1 MVEAA
6 TNFRKSGFNNAD
18 SAMLAQVA
26 AQYQNIADTA
36 VSASDAAASITSQ
49 IRAFG
54 EDASFATTVINA
66 YNEVANRFSVG
77 TNDISNAMEIASSG
91 MATYGN
97 SFQQVIG
104 LVTSGTE
111 IMQGRA
117 SQVARGLSTIAARIV
132 KNQDALAEY
141 GIQVEKADG
150 SLRSTFDILSE
161 LKPKWDAM
169 TDAQRVAFGD
179 TIAGQNQYKV
189 LASVMSNF
197 QHAIDATN
205 TALNSAGSAAK
216 ENAAY
221 MESLEAKENALKAEF
236 EDFANRVLSKDV
248 VKGFLEAGTS
258 MLDFA
263 NNDVG
268 AAITRIGLL
277 ATGMTGL
284 TGIAGQTIGKIAEVG
299 LQLKNLGVGG
309 GSFLGM
315 LASGKVALIVGG
327 VVLAVTALVEIIRA
341 LKSSYDAAHPSFEQA
356 NENLEKT
363 QDEISQTTDKL
374 KEYKDQLA
382 KLDEVA
388 VEDRGAAWQS
398 ERSELELNIEASQ
411 SYLDILERI
420 RELQGQQAYEAD
432 RPVGYTAAG
441 SIVKNQFR
449 DETYYGAYQ
458 ATGDRSV
465 QLSAKQANV
474 LNAQYSDQYQ
484 ALTAITL
491 ALADATD
498 EQYRWI
504 EAEDLAELQG
514 KSQEEQIEIMISMLG
529 KLGIV
534 LDTTYESSEQAFSN
548 MGELAN
554 KTGELS
560 QAQKEQAQAYIDSYD
575 EIVKV
580 GAATKEQG
588 RNYVDLAAKLNNFN
602 SSEASAADNI
612 SFVASLFGMS
622 ADAAA
627 RYAVEI
633 GYLDS
638 ANIAVAGGM
647 VQLADGAWA
656 LKENCY
662 QATDGL
668 YYLKDGCDA
677 LASSGDGA
685 ADALNQIEVA
695 TYDTSTAAAQL
706 TASLFDQNGQLTEA
720 GLQAL
725 SVDSSMRSMA
735 QAELQA
741 QQEAA
746 SANYSKLILEIQK
759 VGSAAMIT
767 AGQLQT
773 MMALAGASSAS
784 DLVGGLA
791 SGGADVESSLKA
803 AFYRTFGKSAE
814 SDVALYNK
822 WVSSR
827 ILTVGESNYDKIM
840 ADTQKRLDEISKNF
854 PAGTGGGSSGKSAEE
869 KAAEEAEKQAKKAQK
884 AQEKAAKESQQA
896 YESAASSAE
905 QAAQQAARAAEQAA
919 EEAKQ
924 KILDSIQELK
934 DASDDFWDSKTDA
947 IEETNKELDRQKQLE
962 EKLKALE
969 EAKQKKILLYKNGQ
983 FQYDKDYGTIAKA
996 QADYE
1001 ETRDKI
1007 QRERELE
1014 QLKEMKDNATEIF
1027 NEMKDIVENGGNVT
1041 QEMINSWLSQ
1051 MQADGADYYDSNKQ
1065 LLSEWLDWAKGAISE
1080 ISNQVASA
1088 TGGSGAASGGYGS
1101 GSGSVSGQW
1110 SHQDETNPYV
1120 ALGQDAIEEMLEWIK
1135 KIDKYQDDE
1144 EFMNEI
1150 IRRAAKAGYIIPSNA
1165 GLRGNLKMNLLEAL
1179 QKILAPY
1186 QNLIDTNTSSPYVY
1200 AWKGLFKGELQR
1212 GTDLGSNTVV
1222 AGYQDKLLSGTID
1235 DPYEEQ
1241 EYYQRNQAI
1250 KALYNEYK
1258 KITDQLGYIPDYLK
1272 DFMDMG
1278 SKMLS
1283 NVDLVA
1289 RQMVENYDNLS
1300 ASGKSLL
1307 DSLIS
1312 GEEDYEAANKMRIA
1326 YLAENYSPERLRYM
1340 NLVRAAGSSRNAMQ
1354 LMNQRTEEDKARDE
1368 AVYGDW
1374 LNELRDKI
1382 DEAGGVVTD
1391 EIYNWF
1397 LKTAGGALGAKGTGD
1412 AQLYAD
1418 VFAGGGK
1425 YLYSDQEELE
1435 RLGYHGFLGNF
1446 GNVSEGGLS
1455 DVTKNLV
1462 KSKILTSTTETNIDK
1477 QKEQITQNNIKG
1489 IKDTLEKYQEGY
1501 GATQHWIDDAT
1512 KYITDTLN
1520 KNNEA
1525 LLMADAETRKSLLA
1539 QNDELMGIRDSLSG
1553 VEADEDVSKLPG
1565 STTAYNEWEF
1575 KIDNPTDEELAAK
1588 AEQRAQKLADQ
1599 MAANSAAWWNASS
1612 KAEQDALHKAN
1623 EELAKQINDLTGS
1636 NLTYEGSTGTWS
1648 KNASGTHNF
1657 RGGLSLVGERG
1668 PELRV
1673 LGQGDNVIP
1682 AYQTANLWKWS
1693 GTTPESMLKTL
1704 ELRKGNGCSSYT
1716 FNVSKLELPNV
1727 SNAKEFVAGL
1737 KNYALQ
1743 YSYRR

>member
-6 TNFRKSGFNNAD
+6 TNFRKSGFSNAD

-36 VSASDAAASITSQ
+36 VSAGDAAASITSQ

-141 GIQVEKADG
+141 GIQVEKTDG
-150 SLRSTFDILSE
+150 SLKSTFDVLSE

-169 TDAQRVAFGD
+169 TDAQRVALGD
-179 TIAGQNQYKV
+179 TLAGQNQYKV
-189 LASVMSNF
+189 LASVLQNF

-205 TALNSAGSAAK
+205 TALESAGSAAK

-268 AAITRIGLL
+268 AAISRIGLL

-284 TGIAGQTIGKIAEVG
+284 TGIVGQTVGKIVEVG

-327 VVLAVTALVEIIRA
+327 VVLAVTALVEVIRA

-420 RELQGQQAYEAD
+420 RELQGQQAYGAD

-441 SIVKNQFR
+441 SIAKNQFQ

-498 EQYRWI
+498 EQYRYI

-514 KSQEEQIEIMISMLG
+514 KSQEEQIEIMTDMLG
-529 KLGIV
+529 KLGIA
-534 LDTTYESSEQAFSN
+534 LDATYESSEQAFSN

-580 GAATKEQG
+580 GAATKEQVTA
-588 RNYVDLAAKLNNFN
+588 YVELAAKLNDVDIASGNAYETIALLANVLGVTPSYARDLAISMGLIDANTRPAAGALVQLENGTWAVADGLNAVKNASNGVGEAMSGISHAMAEVQGTTSQFVGALFN
-602 SSEASAADNI
+602 MNGELTTTGQAALTGNQGLW
-612 SFVASLFGMS
+612 SL
-622 ADAAA
+622 ANAEAAA
-627 RYAVEI
+627 NQQAAQTNFDNLVSEILSAGQAASWSAQQIAQMFAYAGLSTGAISSTYGDITTDKRAQMAYGAREFKS
-633 GYLDS
+633 GENLQSYLTR
-638 ANIAVAGGM
+638 VA
-647 VQLADGAWA
+647 
-656 LKENCY
+656 KENLEK
-662 QATDGL
+662 AI
-668 YYLKDGCDA
+668 KESDA
-677 LASSGDGA
+677 L
-685 ADALNQIEVA
+685 
-695 TYDTSTAAAQL
+695 
-706 TASLFDQNGQLTEA
+706 QNLGQNLGYT
-720 GLQAL
+720 
-725 SVDSSMRSMA
+725 
-735 QAELQA
+735 
-741 QQEAA
+741 
-746 SANYSKLILEIQK
+746 
-759 VGSAAMIT
+759 T
-767 AGQLQT
+767 
-773 MMALAGASSAS
+773 
-784 DLVGGLA
+784 GG
-791 SGGADVESSLKA
+791 
-803 AFYRTFGKSAE
+803 
-814 SDVALYNK
+814 
-822 WVSSR
+822 
-827 ILTVGESNYDKIM
+827 
-840 ADTQKRLDEISKNF
+840 
-854 PAGTGGGSSGKSAEE
+854 GGGSSRKSAEE

-896 YESAASSAE
+896 YESAAKSAE
-905 QAAQQAARAAEQAA
+905 QDAQEAARAAEQAA

-1014 QLKEMKDNATEIF
+1014 QLEEMKDNATEIF
-1027 NEMKDIVENGGNVT
+1027 NEMKDIVQNGGDVT
-1041 QEMINSWLSQ
+1041 QTMINNWLSK
-1051 MQADGADYYDSNKQ
+1051 MQSDGANYYDSNKAI
-1065 LLSEWLDWAKGAISE
+1065 LSDWLAWAKNALQTYGQGVVDAVNGYVSTSSLM
-1080 ISNQVASA
+1080 SNGMYGSNAQGQVANDTNGARYRDDPLYWKNGEFVGFSVAWWIDRFQEQIQRGNFGDYTKSA
-1088 TGGSGAASGGYGS
+1088 D
-1101 GSGSVSGQW
+1101 W
-1110 SHQDETNPYV
+1110 
-1120 ALGQDAIEEMLEWIK
+1120 LGQNPGTSVFDDWNKVLEYWAKYTGKSGVEGEVTDPYALQDMLDRVEAA
-1135 KIDKYQDDE
+1135 KIVLDKYQWIFESLDYDEYAKIAEKIKNLDVNKAYNNALIQGAMSHADDPFGWRTISPADWTTVE
-1144 EFMNEI
+1144 GKLYDILNDIASYESLTGSRDAKNEDQRGSDYKRLTI
-1150 IRRAAKAGYIIPSNA
+1150 AG
-1165 GLRGNLKMNLLEAL
+1165 
-1179 QKILAPY
+1179 
-1186 QNLIDTNTSSPYVY
+1186 D
-1200 AWKGLFKGELQR
+1200 LQR
-1212 GTDLGSNTVV
+1212 T
-1222 AGYQDKLLSGTID
+1222 A
-1235 DPYEEQ
+1235 
-1241 EYYQRNQAI
+1241 
-1250 KALYNEYK
+1250 
-1258 KITDQLGYIPDYLK
+1258 QLG
-1272 DFMDMG
+1272 
-1278 SKMLS
+1278 
-1283 NVDLVA
+1283 
-1289 RQMVENYDNLS
+1289 
-1300 ASGKSLL
+1300 
-1307 DSLIS
+1307 
-1312 GEEDYEAANKMRIA
+1312 
-1326 YLAENYSPERLRYM
+1326 
-1340 NLVRAAGSSRNAMQ
+1340 
-1354 LMNQRTEEDKARDE
+1354 
-1368 AVYGDW
+1368 
-1374 LNELRDKI
+1374 
-1382 DEAGGVVTD
+1382 
-1391 EIYNWF
+1391 
-1397 LKTAGGALGAKGTGD
+1397 
-1412 AQLYAD
+1412 
-1418 VFAGGGK
+1418 
-1425 YLYSDQEELE
+1425 
-1435 RLGYHGFLGNF
+1435 GY
-1446 GNVSEGGLS
+1446 
-1455 DVTKNLV
+1455 
-1462 KSKILTSTTETNIDK
+1462 
-1477 QKEQITQNNIKG
+1477 
-1489 IKDTLEKYQEGY
+1489 
-1501 GATQHWIDDAT
+1501 
-1512 KYITDTLN
+1512 
-1520 KNNEA
+1520 
-1525 LLMADAETRKSLLA
+1525 
-1539 QNDELMGIRDSLSG
+1539 
-1553 VEADEDVSKLPG
+1553 
-1565 STTAYNEWEF
+1565 
-1575 KIDNPTDEELAAK
+1575 
-1588 AEQRAQKLADQ
+1588 
-1599 MAANSAAWWNASS
+1599 
-1612 KAEQDALHKAN
+1612 HKAN
-1623 EELAKQINDLTGS
+1623 EKKFTDAWGDYYPGVEYVKFNEDKLRQFYEDNESAIKQLQEMWFEAQTETEKQAIHLEAEARRQARDYAEEILGMETSGKSEAERAANRQAGGTVEARRQEKKNSKNIESIEDTLQRVSEGQAISDEYINSARDYIVNALKENREISDKLYSDTEKAKIDAQTSQMKDILDQLNEIQRYEETTTHLLEGEETPWAEDETLTGEKATDWLRDEEFDKEVETKRAQMLA
-1636 NLTYEGSTGTWS
+1636 NAEAWWKTTDEAERKRLHEENVKLAEQIGGLTYTGSTGTWS
-1648 KNASGTHNF
+1648 KNATGTRNF

-1673 LGQGDNVIP
+1673 LKRGDNIIP
-1682 AYQTANLWKWS
+1682 ANQTANLWKWS
-1693 GTTPESMLKTL
+1693 NTTPQQMLTTL
-1704 ELRKGNGCSSYT
+1704 SARSGGSNTSYT
-1716 FNVSKLELPNV
+1716 FDVSRIELPNV
-1727 SNAKEFVAGL
+1727 TDAKSFVQGL

-1743 YSYRR
+1743 YSYKR

>member
-26 AQYQNIADTA
+26 AQYQNIADTV
-36 VSASDAAASITSQ
+36 VSAGDAAASITSQ

-141 GIQVEKADG
+141 GIQVEKTDG
-150 SLRSTFDILSE
+150 SLKSTFDVLSE

-169 TDAQRVAFGD
+169 TDAQRVALGD
-179 TIAGQNQYKV
+179 TLAGQNQYKV
-189 LASVMSNF
+189 LASVMTNF

-205 TALNSAGSAAK
+205 TALESAGSAAK

-258 MLDFA
+258 MLNFA

-268 AAITRIGLL
+268 AAISRIGLL
-277 ATGMTGL
+277 TTGMTGL
-284 TGIAGQTIGKIAEVG
+284 TGIVGQTVGKIVEVG

-315 LASGKVALIVGG
+315 LASGKVAIIVGG
-327 VVLAVTALVEIIRA
+327 VVLAVTALVEVIRA

-420 RELQGQQAYEAD
+420 RELQGQQAYGAD

-441 SIVKNQFR
+441 SIAKNQFQ

-498 EQYRWI
+498 EQYRYI

-514 KSQEEQIEIMISMLG
+514 KSQEEQIEIMTDMLG
-529 KLGIV
+529 KLGIA
-534 LDTTYESSEQAFSN
+534 LDATYESSEQAFSN

-580 GAATKEQG
+580 GAATKEQS

-602 SSEASAADNI
+602 SSEAFAADTI
-612 SFVASLFGMS
+612 SFVASLLGES
-622 ADAAA
+622 ADEAANFA
-627 RYAVEI
+627 ASI
-633 GYLDS
+633 GYIDPTLTGV
-638 ANIAVAGGM
+638 ANNM

-656 LKENCY
+656 LKENCE
-662 QATDGL
+662 QGADGL
-668 YYLKDGCDA
+668 YYLKDGCDT
-677 LASSGDGA
+677 LAGSGDGA
-685 ADALNQIEVA
+685 ADALSQIEVA

-706 TASLFDQNGQLTEA
+706 TASLFDQNGQLTTA

-725 SVDSSMRSMA
+725 SVDSSMRSLA
-735 QAELQA
+735 TSELQA
-741 QQEAA
+741 QQAA
-746 SANYSKLILEIQK
+746 AQANYANLILEIQK

-767 AGQLQT
+767 AGQLSQ
-773 MMALAGASSAS
+773 MMALAGVSFGTADS
-784 DLVGGLA
+784 DTF
-791 SGGADVESSLKA
+791 LKMR
-803 AFYRTFGKSAE
+803 YRQNAGETAE
-814 SDVALYNK
+814 ANPEGYNK
-822 WVSSR
+822 FVTDYLSKR
-827 ILTVGESNYDKIM
+827 AKANYEKTM
-840 ADTQKRLDEISKNF
+840 KETQEKLDQLQKKF
-854 PAGTGGGSSGKSAEE
+854 PTGTGGGGSSKKSAEE

-884 AQEKAAKESQQA
+884 AQEKAAKQSQQA
-896 YESAASSAE
+896 YESAAKSAE
-905 QAAQQAARAAEQAA
+905 QAAQEAARAAEQAA

-1014 QLKEMKDNATEIF
+1014 QLEEMKDNATEIF
-1027 NEMKDIVENGGNVT
+1027 NEMKDIVQNGGDVT
-1041 QEMINSWLSQ
+1041 QEMINNWLKNMAAS
-1051 MQADGADYYDSNKQ
+1051 GADYYDSNKK
-1065 LLSEWLDWAKGAISE
+1065 LLNEWLDWAKNALQTYGQGVVDAVNGYVSTSSLMSNGTYGSNAQGMVANDTNGARYLADRNSDNPLYWDKDGNFVGFTTAWWIDRFDEQIKRGNFGDYTKSADWLGKMPGTSIFDDWEEVFKYWSSQENADIYALQDMVDRFEAAKIVFSKYKDIFASLGYDEYAKMAEQYDNIDSSKYSRMAWQMSMVQHPDDPFGWRSYEPAWRGTRREDTAELWQTMNDILDMMWANNYQGNAYETALGEAERASKRDWHINIMDESDRYEYATFDLDKLKAALDENEEAIKQLSEKYFEAATDLERQAIAVEAESRRKFRDLGYAQLGIDTTAQSEAERAANRQTSGKTLDEVRRDKKLANNVDDINKTLEKVENGQAIS
-1080 ISNQVASA
+1080 Q
-1088 TGGSGAASGGYGS
+1088 GYITKAK
-1101 GSGSVSGQW
+1101 
-1110 SHQDETNPYV
+1110 DYI
-1120 ALGQDAIEEMLEWIK
+1120 AKKIEENSEKWFTLYDQTEKDKLHQQTEELRALQEKLQKANDLAEINNLLVHGEGLLPNEKADFEDEDWKNNK
-1135 KIDKYQDDE
+1135 KYEDWVREATSEDAEIESLRRQMELNSNRWATESKEMQGQLHKE
-1144 EFMNEI
+1144 NEI
-1150 IRRAAKAGYIIPSNA
+1150 IAEK
-1165 GLRGNLKMNLLEAL
+1165 LE
-1179 QKILAPY
+1179 K
-1186 QNLIDTNTSSPYVY
+1186 
-1200 AWKGLFKGELQR
+1200 
-1212 GTDLGSNTVV
+1212 LGV
-1222 AGYQDKLLSGTID
+1222 KLT
-1235 DPYEEQ
+1235 Y
-1241 EYYQRNQAI
+1241 
-1250 KALYNEYK
+1250 
-1258 KITDQLGYIPDYLK
+1258 
-1272 DFMDMG
+1272 
-1278 SKMLS
+1278 
-1283 NVDLVA
+1283 
-1289 RQMVENYDNLS
+1289 
-1300 ASGKSLL
+1300 
-1307 DSLIS
+1307 S
-1312 GEEDYEAANKMRIA
+1312 GE
-1326 YLAENYSPERLRYM
+1326 
-1340 NLVRAAGSSRNAMQ
+1340 
-1354 LMNQRTEEDKARDE
+1354 
-1368 AVYGDW
+1368 
-1374 LNELRDKI
+1374 
-1382 DEAGGVVTD
+1382 
-1391 EIYNWF
+1391 
-1397 LKTAGGALGAKGTGD
+1397 TG
-1412 AQLYAD
+1412 
-1418 VFAGGGK
+1418 K
-1425 YLYSDQEELE
+1425 
-1435 RLGYHGFLGNF
+1435 
-1446 GNVSEGGLS
+1446 
-1455 DVTKNLV
+1455 
-1462 KSKILTSTTETNIDK
+1462 
-1477 QKEQITQNNIKG
+1477 
-1489 IKDTLEKYQEGY
+1489 
-1501 GATQHWIDDAT
+1501 
-1512 KYITDTLN
+1512 
-1520 KNNEA
+1520 
-1525 LLMADAETRKSLLA
+1525 
-1539 QNDELMGIRDSLSG
+1539 
-1553 VEADEDVSKLPG
+1553 
-1565 STTAYNEWEF
+1565 
-1575 KIDNPTDEELAAK
+1575 
-1588 AEQRAQKLADQ
+1588 
-1599 MAANSAAWWNASS
+1599 
-1612 KAEQDALHKAN
+1612 
-1623 EELAKQINDLTGS
+1623 
-1636 NLTYEGSTGTWS
+1636 WS
-1648 KNASGTHNF
+1648 KNATGTRNF

-1668 PELRV
+1668 PEMRI
-1673 LGQGDNVIP
+1673 LGQGDNIIP
-1682 AYQTANLWKWS
+1682 ANQTANLWKWS
-1693 GTTPESMLKTL
+1693 NTTPQQMLTTL
-1704 ELRKGNGCSSYT
+1704 SARSGGGNTSYA
-1716 FNVSKLELPNV
+1716 FDVSRIELPNV
-1727 SNAKEFVAGL
+1727 TDAKSFVQGL

-1743 YSYRR
+1743 YSYKR

>member
-26 AQYQNIADTA
+26 AQYQNIADTV
-36 VSASDAAASITSQ
+36 VSAGDAAASITSQ

-141 GIQVEKADG
+141 GIQVEKTDG
-150 SLRSTFDILSE
+150 SLKSTFDVLSE

-169 TDAQRVAFGD
+169 TDAQRVALGD
-179 TIAGQNQYKV
+179 TLAGQNQYKV
-189 LASVMSNF
+189 LASVMTNF

-205 TALNSAGSAAK
+205 TALESAGSAAK

-258 MLDFA
+258 MLNFA

-268 AAITRIGLL
+268 AAISRIGLL

-284 TGIAGQTIGKIAEVG
+284 TGIVGQTVGKIVEVG

-327 VVLAVTALVEIIRA
+327 VVLAVTALVEVIRA

-420 RELQGQQAYEAD
+420 RELQGQQAYGAD

-441 SIVKNQFR
+441 SIAKNQFQ

-498 EQYRWI
+498 EQYRYI

-514 KSQEEQIEIMISMLG
+514 KSQEEQIEIMTDMLG
-529 KLGIV
+529 KLGIA
-534 LDTTYESSEQAFSN
+534 LDATYESSEQAFSN

-580 GAATKEQG
+580 GAATKEQS

-602 SSEASAADNI
+602 SSEAFAADTI
-612 SFVASLFGMS
+612 SFVASLLGES
-622 ADAAA
+622 ADEAANFA
-627 RYAVEI
+627 ASI
-633 GYLDS
+633 GYIDPTLTGV
-638 ANIAVAGGM
+638 ANNM

-656 LKENCY
+656 LKENCE
-662 QATDGL
+662 QGADGL
-668 YYLKDGCDA
+668 YYLKDGCDT
-677 LASSGDGA
+677 LAGSGDGA
-685 ADALNQIEVA
+685 ADALSQIEVA

-706 TASLFDQNGQLTEA
+706 TASLFDQNGQLTTA

-725 SVDSSMRSMA
+725 SVDSSMRSLA
-735 QAELQA
+735 TSELQA
-741 QQEAA
+741 QQAA
-746 SANYSKLILEIQK
+746 AQANYANLILEIQK

-767 AGQLQT
+767 AGQLSQ
-773 MMALAGASSAS
+773 MMALAGVSFGTADS
-784 DLVGGLA
+784 DTF
-791 SGGADVESSLKA
+791 LKMR
-803 AFYRTFGKSAE
+803 YRQNAGETAE
-814 SDVALYNK
+814 ANPEGYNK
-822 WVSSR
+822 FVTDYLSKR
-827 ILTVGESNYDKIM
+827 AKANYEKTM
-840 ADTQKRLDEISKNF
+840 KETQEKLDQLQKKF
-854 PAGTGGGSSGKSAEE
+854 PTGTGGGGSSKKSAEE

-884 AQEKAAKESQQA
+884 AQEKAAKQSQQA
-896 YESAASSAE
+896 YESAAKSAE
-905 QAAQQAARAAEQAA
+905 QAAQEAARAAEQAA

-1014 QLKEMKDNATEIF
+1014 QLEEMKDNATEIF
-1027 NEMKDIVENGGNVT
+1027 NEMKDIVQNGGDVT
-1041 QEMINSWLSQ
+1041 QEMINNWLKNMAAS
-1051 MQADGADYYDSNKQ
+1051 GADYYDSNKK
-1065 LLSEWLDWAKGAISE
+1065 LLNEWLDWAKNALQTYGQGVVDAVNGYVSTSSLMSNGTYGSNAQGMVANDTNGARYLADRNSDNPLYWDKDGNFVGFTTAWWIDRFDEQIKRGNFGDYTKSADWLGKMPGTSIFDDWEEVFKYWSSQENADIYALQDMVDRFEAAKIVFSKYKDIFASLGYDEYAKMAEQYDNIDSSKYSRMAWQMSMVQHPDDPFGWRSYELAWRGTRREDTAELWQTMNDILDMMWANNYQGNAYETALGEAERASKRDWHINIMDESDRYEYATFDLDKLKAALDENEEAIKQLSEKYFEAATDLERQAIAVEAESRRKFRDLGYAQLGIDTTAQSEAERAANRQTSGKTLDEVRRDKKLANNVDDINKTLEKVENGQAIS
-1080 ISNQVASA
+1080 Q
-1088 TGGSGAASGGYGS
+1088 GYITKAK
-1101 GSGSVSGQW
+1101 
-1110 SHQDETNPYV
+1110 DYI
-1120 ALGQDAIEEMLEWIK
+1120 AKKIEENSEKWFTLYDQTEKDKLHQQTEELRALQEKLQKANDLAEINNLLVHGEGLLPNEKADFEDEDWKNNK
-1135 KIDKYQDDE
+1135 KYEDWVREATSEDAEIESLRRQMELNSNRWATESKEMQGQLHKE
-1144 EFMNEI
+1144 NEI
-1150 IRRAAKAGYIIPSNA
+1150 IAEK
-1165 GLRGNLKMNLLEAL
+1165 LE
-1179 QKILAPY
+1179 K
-1186 QNLIDTNTSSPYVY
+1186 
-1200 AWKGLFKGELQR
+1200 
-1212 GTDLGSNTVV
+1212 LGV
-1222 AGYQDKLLSGTID
+1222 KLT
-1235 DPYEEQ
+1235 Y
-1241 EYYQRNQAI
+1241 
-1250 KALYNEYK
+1250 
-1258 KITDQLGYIPDYLK
+1258 
-1272 DFMDMG
+1272 
-1278 SKMLS
+1278 
-1283 NVDLVA
+1283 
-1289 RQMVENYDNLS
+1289 
-1300 ASGKSLL
+1300 
-1307 DSLIS
+1307 S
-1312 GEEDYEAANKMRIA
+1312 GE
-1326 YLAENYSPERLRYM
+1326 
-1340 NLVRAAGSSRNAMQ
+1340 
-1354 LMNQRTEEDKARDE
+1354 
-1368 AVYGDW
+1368 
-1374 LNELRDKI
+1374 
-1382 DEAGGVVTD
+1382 
-1391 EIYNWF
+1391 
-1397 LKTAGGALGAKGTGD
+1397 TG
-1412 AQLYAD
+1412 
-1418 VFAGGGK
+1418 K
-1425 YLYSDQEELE
+1425 
-1435 RLGYHGFLGNF
+1435 
-1446 GNVSEGGLS
+1446 
-1455 DVTKNLV
+1455 
-1462 KSKILTSTTETNIDK
+1462 
-1477 QKEQITQNNIKG
+1477 
-1489 IKDTLEKYQEGY
+1489 
-1501 GATQHWIDDAT
+1501 
-1512 KYITDTLN
+1512 
-1520 KNNEA
+1520 
-1525 LLMADAETRKSLLA
+1525 
-1539 QNDELMGIRDSLSG
+1539 
-1553 VEADEDVSKLPG
+1553 
-1565 STTAYNEWEF
+1565 
-1575 KIDNPTDEELAAK
+1575 
-1588 AEQRAQKLADQ
+1588 
-1599 MAANSAAWWNASS
+1599 
-1612 KAEQDALHKAN
+1612 
-1623 EELAKQINDLTGS
+1623 
-1636 NLTYEGSTGTWS
+1636 WS
-1648 KNASGTHNF
+1648 KNATGTRNF

-1668 PELRV
+1668 PEMRI

-1682 AYQTANLWKWS
+1682 ANQTANLWKWS
-1693 GTTPESMLKTL
+1693 NTTPQQMLTTL
-1704 ELRKGNGCSSYT
+1704 SARSGGNNTSYA
-1716 FNVSKLELPNV
+1716 FDVSRIELPNV
-1727 SNAKEFVAGL
+1727 TDAKSFVQGL

-1743 YSYRR
+1743 YSYKR

>member
-1 MVEAA
+1 MFQNVSDEAISA
-6 TNFRKSGFNNAD
+6 GD
-18 SAMLAQVA
+18 SASFIISQMIAFGIEAKDAQSIIDKVNETANKFSVSSGDLATALGIVASTSSAMGNSIDQTLGVVTAITEQTRNASKSARAANTIFSRLAQVVDENSDTGA
-26 AQYQNIADTA
+26 KLTEIYDNLGIALYDSSGQMRSTYDILADLASKWDSLDKNMQQYIA
-36 VSASDAAASITSQ
+36 ITS
-49 IRAFG
+49 A
-54 EDASFATTVINA
+54 
-66 YNEVANRFSVG
+66 G
-77 TNDISNAMEIASSG
+77 TNQLNNFLALMNNFDHAAE
-91 MATYGN
+91 ATA
-97 SFQQVIG
+97 
-104 LVTSGTE
+104 TS
-111 IMQGRA
+111 I
-117 SQVARGLSTIAARIV
+117 
-132 KNQDALAEY
+132 
-141 GIQVEKADG
+141 
-150 SLRSTFDILSE
+150 
-161 LKPKWDAM
+161 
-169 TDAQRVAFGD
+169 
-179 TIAGQNQYKV
+179 
-189 LASVMSNF
+189 
-197 QHAIDATN
+197 
-205 TALNSAGSAAK
+205 NSAGSAMR
-216 ENAAY
+216 ENEAFQ
-221 MESLEAKENALKAEF
+221 ESLEYQTNNLKATF
-236 EDFANRVLSKDV
+236 QDL
-248 VKGFLEAGTS
+248 
-258 MLDFA
+258 A
-263 NNDVG
+263 NNVIDKELISSVLKLG
-268 AAITRIGLL
+268 DAFLKLANTDIGVLVTKIGLL
-277 ATGMTGL
+277 TGAGWGL
-284 TGIAGQTIGKIAEVG
+284 SSLIQVSKIIPTIVGQFQNFGAVLSLVAEGSGTFGAALSAAGGAG
-299 LQLKNLGVGG
+299 
-309 GSFLGM
+309 
-315 LASGKVALIVGG
+315 AVALPIFLAVSAAIVGI
-327 VVLAVTALVEIIRA
+327 VEAVKAYKESHPDFDTAAQSVSTLSDS
-341 LKSSYDAAHPSFEQA
+341 LKTAQDR
-356 NENLEKT
+356 L
-363 QDEISQTTDKL
+363 DEINKL
-374 KEYKDQLA
+374 GWKDRTRAINEEEQ
-382 KLDEVA
+382 
-388 VEDRGAAWQS
+388 
-398 ERSELELNIEASQ
+398 ELKDLIEQ
-411 SYLDILERI
+411 QE
-420 RELQGQQAYEAD
+420 RELQVAQMRQAMAAGEELSERTGYGQAT
-432 RPVGYTAAG
+432 RYTAISPNDVDNQTFTSMDEAVKSLAETEGITGESTDELKQKLLDLGYAFVTTTENTKLTADEMNALDTQALQELSG
-441 SIVKNQFR
+441 SIKEN
-449 DETYYGAYQ
+449 
-458 ATGDRSV
+458 
-465 QLSAKQANV
+465 
-474 LNAQYSDQYQ
+474 
-484 ALTAITL
+484 
-491 ALADATD
+491 
-498 EQYRWI
+498 
-504 EAEDLAELQG
+504 
-514 KSQEEQIEIMISMLG
+514 
-529 KLGIV
+529 
-534 LDTTYESSEQAFSN
+534 
-548 MGELAN
+548 GELN
-554 KTGELS
+554 T
-560 QAQKEQAQAYIDSYD
+560 
-575 EIVKV
+575 
-580 GAATKEQG
+580 
-588 RNYVDLAAKLNNFN
+588 
-602 SSEASAADNI
+602 
-612 SFVASLFGMS
+612 
-622 ADAAA
+622 
-627 RYAVEI
+627 
-633 GYLDS
+633 
-638 ANIAVAGGM
+638 
-647 VQLADGAWA
+647 
-656 LKENCY
+656 
-662 QATDGL
+662 
-668 YYLKDGCDA
+668 YLKDSYQVLYEE
-677 LASSGDGA
+677 LAPVYEKLVSLENAQKNAIPGARELTDSERELKGAFEQLVVTMLSFESSGDNAYQTIANLANLLSVTPAYARDLAIAMGLIDANTRPAAGA
-685 ADALNQIEVA
+685 LVQLENGTWAVADGLNAVKTASDGVGEAMSNISVA

-725 SVDSSMRSMA
+725 SVDSSMRSVA
-735 QAELQA
+735 QSELQA
-741 QQEAA
+741 QQAA
-746 SANYSKLILEIQK
+746 AQANYANLVLEIQK

-791 SGGADVESSLKA
+791 SGGASTESSLKA

-827 ILTVGESNYDKIM
+827 ISAVGESNYDKLM
-840 ADTQKRLDEISKNF
+840 SETQKKLDELEKNF
-854 PAGTGGGSSGKSAEE
+854 PTSTGGGSSRKSAEE

-896 YESAASSAE
+896 YESAAKSAE
-905 QAAQQAARAAEQAA
+905 QAAQQAAQAAKQAA

-934 DASDDFWDSKTDA
+934 DASDKFWDSKTDA

-1027 NEMKDIVENGGNVT
+1027 NEMKDIVQNGGNVT

-1065 LLSEWLDWAKGAISE
+1065 MLSEWLDWAKGAINE

-1088 TGGSGAASGGYGS
+1088 TGGGGGASGGYGS
-1101 GSGSVSGQW
+1101 GGGSVSGQW

-1120 ALGQDAIEEMLEWIK
+1120 AFGQDTIQEMLEWIK

-1144 EFMNEI
+1144 EYMNEI
-1150 IRRAAKAGYIIPSNA
+1150 IGRAAKAGYIIPSNA

-1212 GTDLGSNTVV
+1212 GTDLGSNSVF
-1222 AGYQDKLLSGTID
+1222 AGYQNKLLSGSID

-1278 SKMLS
+1278 SQMLN

-1289 RQMVENYDNLS
+1289 RQMADNYDNLS

-1368 AVYGDW
+1368 ALYGDW

-1382 DEAGGVVTD
+1382 DKAGGIVTD
-1391 EIYNWF
+1391 EIYKWY
-1397 LKTAGGALGAKGTGD
+1397 LKTAGGALTNKATGD
-1412 AQLYAD
+1412 AQLYTD

-1446 GNVSEGGLS
+1446 GNISEGGLS

-1501 GATQHWIDDAT
+1501 GATQHWIDDAS

-1525 LLMADAETRKSLLA
+1525 LLTADAETRKSLLA

-1553 VEADEDVSKLPG
+1553 VEADEDVNKLPG
-1565 STTAYNEWEF
+1565 STTAYNDWEF
-1575 KIDNPTDEELAAK
+1575 KIENPTDEELAAK

-1623 EELAKQINDLTGS
+1623 EELAKKINELTGS
-1636 NLTYEGSTGTWS
+1636 NLKYEGSTGTWS

-1704 ELRKGNGCSSYT
+1704 ELRKGNGCNSYT